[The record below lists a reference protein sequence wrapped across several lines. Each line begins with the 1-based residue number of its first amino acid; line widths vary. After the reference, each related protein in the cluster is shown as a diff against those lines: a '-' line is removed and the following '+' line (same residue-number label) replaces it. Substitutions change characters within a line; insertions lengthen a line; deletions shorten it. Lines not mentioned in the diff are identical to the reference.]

1 LGGSTVTF
9 ASLLSYA
16 QPYRA
21 RLALC
26 VLLMVGQSAALL
38 AMPWLIGYL
47 SEAFIFDVDLEI
59 GWIAAALIFLFA
71 LQAVFQVARSFML
84 TGVAQNIIADLRKSV
99 YAHVQDLPMGFH
111 LQRQRGDLISV
122 VTYETERLSNFLTGP
137 ALSVAPQLITLVG
150 AMVLMVSLDAALA
163 IPIALAIPLGV
174 LFAKL
179 FGRSFRDVAR
189 EWREAYVQLVSTVES
204 NLAIL
209 PAIKSFVREP
219 ESVAIYDGHV
229 DRLRSLSILMA
240 RRQALLSPIV
250 LFVAATAV
258 VLLLWASKSRVD
270 AGAINTREFI
280 SFLLYAALLTRPVS
294 GLANLWGQYQ
304 TAVGSLERLDGILR
318 LERERFEDGALLPQ
332 VAGDIV
338 FQDVSFA
345 HVAREPVLR
354 HFNLHIPAGQTVA
367 LTGENGAGKTTVVE
381 LLMRFHAPDAGR
393 ILLDGQDIAEL
404 QLRTLRSAIGLVPQR
419 AHLFDGTVR
428 DNILFGKPGASE
440 AELIHAAEQA
450 QAAGF
455 IGALPD
461 GYDTFIGDKGVKLS
475 GGERQRIGLARALIK
490 DPPILVLDE
499 PTAMFD
505 PDGEAAFVSSVH
517 ETLASRTVILIT
529 HRPASLALV
538 DRVIVL
544 GKGGVLS
551 DTRTDRQS
559 TSVASA
565 AGTRT

>member
-1 LGGSTVTF
+1 
-9 ASLLSYA
+9 
-16 QPYRA
+16 
-21 RLALC
+21 
-26 VLLMVGQSAALL
+26 
-38 AMPWLIGYL
+38 
-47 SEAFIFDVDLEI
+47 
-59 GWIAAALIFLFA
+59 
-71 LQAVFQVARSFML
+71 
-84 TGVAQNIIADLRKSV
+84 
-99 YAHVQDLPMGFH
+99 
-111 LQRQRGDLISV
+111 
-122 VTYETERLSNFLTGP
+122 
-137 ALSVAPQLITLVG
+137 
-150 AMVLMVSLDAALA
+150 
-163 IPIALAIPLGV
+163 
-174 LFAKL
+174 
-179 FGRSFRDVAR
+179 
-189 EWREAYVQLVSTVES
+189 
-204 NLAIL
+204 
-209 PAIKSFVREP
+209 
-219 ESVAIYDGHV
+219 
-229 DRLRSLSILMA
+229 
-240 RRQALLSPIV
+240 
-250 LFVAATAV
+250 
-258 VLLLWASKSRVD
+258 
-270 AGAINTREFI
+270 
-280 SFLLYAALLTRPVS
+280 
-294 GLANLWGQYQ
+294 
-304 TAVGSLERLDGILR
+304 
-318 LERERFEDGALLPQ
+318 
-332 VAGDIV
+332 
-338 FQDVSFA
+338 
-345 HVAREPVLR
+345 
-354 HFNLHIPAGQTVA
+354 
-367 LTGENGAGKTTVVE
+367 
-381 LLMRFHAPDAGR
+381 
-393 ILLDGQDIAEL
+393 
-404 QLRTLRSAIGLVPQR
+404 VPQR